1 MGTVGEFHKN
11 NNPEKYMQYAK
22 EVDSYDQKIMQ
33 LIEQSR
39 VYNQREFIVGKE
51 TTDYSA
57 LQKMQKDF

>member
-1 MGTVGEFHKN
+1 ME
-11 NNPEKYMQYAK
+11 YAK